1 MPWKV
6 TEPMCER
13 AKFVTLHEQG
23 LFSMSELC
31 QRFGISRRT
40 GYKWLDRFQQSGL
53 DGLKDQSRKPHS
65 SPRQTC
71 LEVQEAL
78 RQVRRDHP
86 TWGPKKLL
94 AYLQP
99 RRPDL
104 SCPQR
109 PVPWARCSNST
120 A

>member
-1 MPWKV
+1 M
-6 TEPMCER
+6 TER
-13 AKFVTLHEQG
+13 AKFVVLHEHG
-23 LFSMSELC
+23 LFSMSQLC
-31 QRFGISRRT
+31 QRFGVSRRT
-40 GYKWLDRFQQSGL
+40 GYKWLARYQQGGL
-53 DGLKDQSRKPHS
+53 DGLKDQSRKPQS

-78 RQVRRDHP
+78 LQARRNHP

-104 SCPQR
+104 SLPT
-109 PVPWARCSNST
+109 ATST
-120 A
+120 VGELDDPKNRY